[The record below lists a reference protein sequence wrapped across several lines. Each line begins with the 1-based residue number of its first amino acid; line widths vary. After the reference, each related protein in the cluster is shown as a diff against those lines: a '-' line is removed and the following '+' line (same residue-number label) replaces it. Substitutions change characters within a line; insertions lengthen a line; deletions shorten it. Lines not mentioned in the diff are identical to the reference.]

1 MNMKKPKMNKMV
13 KICMRNKAFRDS
25 YQNMH
30 QKTETF
36 SVTFLKNK
44 EDISKDTEIEM
55 FLEWFSNQRFPE
67 EE

>member
-1 MNMKKPKMNKMV
+1 MNKMV
-13 KICMRNKAFRDS
+13 EICMRNKAFRDN

-30 QKTETF
+30 QKAETV

-44 EDISKDTEIEM
+44 EDNTNDTEIEM
-55 FLEWFSNQRFPE
+55 FMEWFSNQRFPE

>member
-1 MNMKKPKMNKMV
+1 MKKPKMNKMV

-30 QKTETF
+30 QKTETV

-44 EDISKDTEIEM
+44 EDISKNTEIEM